1 MIELNENVMT
11 DEEIESE
18 KAEFKKARFEHYV
31 KKFASERCG
40 SRLKGGYH
48 YLQRSDF
55 YKNIITCAFCGENMR
70 DVDVHGEAIY
80 EAL

>member
-31 KKFASERCG
+31 
-40 SRLKGGYH
+40 
-48 YLQRSDF
+48 QRSDF